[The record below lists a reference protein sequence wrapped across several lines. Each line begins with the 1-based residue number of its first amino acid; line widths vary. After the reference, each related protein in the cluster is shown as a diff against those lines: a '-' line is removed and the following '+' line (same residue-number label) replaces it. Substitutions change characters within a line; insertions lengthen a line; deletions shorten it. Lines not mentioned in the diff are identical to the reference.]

1 MNSINT
7 YGYMV
12 CKGKASFPL
21 HVVAIYSQIV
31 IGFSVFDNAH
41 DARSYILDN
50 CNSTKYNY
58 DFDFKKDFGDLLKI
72 YTNTD
77 EKYFFKG
84 ANNELYI
91 RYNK

>member
-1 MNSINT
+1 MNAINT

-21 HVVAIYSQIV
+21 HVVAIYSETH

-50 CNSTKYNY
+50 CNSVKYNY

-72 YTNTD
+72 YTHTD

-84 ANNELYI
+84 RNNHLYI
-91 RYNK
+91 WHKK